1 MCGIVGFNWEDRKL
15 LREMTDSLKHR
26 GPDQYGYH
34 TDSNFSLGHRRLSI
48 IDLSEKGKQPLE
60 YKDYLIVHNGEVYN
74 FKDIRDQLRKM
85 GHKFISGTDT
95 EVILHSYAE
104 WGKACLEKF
113 NGMFAFCIYDKKK
126 KELFLA
132 RDRLGIKPLYY
143 YFKEGKFIFSSEI
156 KAMAKAIAKKVNFS
170 ALNLYFTFRFV
181 PNQETLFENVFRLLP
196 GHYLVFKDQQ
206 IKIKQYWDIKFS
218 NNKRPLSYNANKIL
232 ELLKKSIQR
241 RLISDV
247 PLGIYL
253 SGGLDSSAL
262 VALMSEI
269 SKKPLNTFTVSFG
282 ASKLSEAK
290 YAQIVAKQFST
301 SHQEIKVSVDAVKI
315 FPEVVKHLDEPIGDA
330 ATIPTYLMAQETKKY
345 VTVVLSGEGSDE
357 LFAGYEK
364 YKPLYYS
371 RFLPPFPNLLDEGML
386 GRGNKLFDR
395 DEVRKYLNFVSV
407 FNRKEKNK
415 LFEFPY
421 REDFA
426 WSDYFNTGNELN
438 NLLNLDLKTWL
449 PNDLFL
455 KNDKMTMAH
464 SVEARVPFMDHEL
477 VEFCA
482 TLPPEQKLRL
492 FKDKYVYRKAVEKI
506 LPPQISRRRKQGFTI
521 PLKEWLERGLRDY
534 ALELL
539 NSVRID
545 FLNKEYLEET
555 FQTAEQNL
563 YQRRQFWTLLFFLE
577 WWRQNFK

>member
-1 MCGIVGFNWEDRKL
+1 
-15 LREMTDSLKHR
+15 
-26 GPDQYGYH
+26 
-34 TDSNFSLGHRRLSI
+34 
-48 IDLSEKGKQPLE
+48 
-60 YKDYLIVHNGEVYN
+60 
-74 FKDIRDQLRKM
+74 
-85 GHKFISGTDT
+85 
-95 EVILHSYAE
+95 
-104 WGKACLEKF
+104 
-113 NGMFAFCIYDKKK
+113 
-126 KELFLA
+126 
-132 RDRLGIKPLYY
+132 
-143 YFKEGKFIFSSEI
+143 
-156 KAMAKAIAKKVNFS
+156 
-170 ALNLYFTFRFV
+170 
-181 PNQETLFENVFRLLP
+181 
-196 GHYLVFKDQQ
+196 
-206 IKIKQYWDIKFS
+206 
-218 NNKRPLSYNANKIL
+218 
-232 ELLKKSIQR
+232 
-241 RLISDV
+241 
-247 PLGIYL
+247 
-253 SGGLDSSAL
+253 
-262 VALMSEI
+262 
-269 SKKPLNTFTVSFG
+269 
-282 ASKLSEAK
+282 
-290 YAQIVAKQFST
+290 
-301 SHQEIKVSVDAVKI
+301 
-315 FPEVVKHLDEPIGDA
+315 
-330 ATIPTYLMAQETKKY
+330 
-345 VTVVLSGEGSDE
+345 
-357 LFAGYEK
+357 
-364 YKPLYYS
+364 
-371 RFLPPFPNLLDEGML
+371 
-386 GRGNKLFDR
+386 
-395 DEVRKYLNFVSV
+395 V